1 MRRSNTKAALERGLG
16 AADSDA
22 LVSAG
27 HPHFTVKLEF
37 CQHPPDDELK
47 RQDYDAW
54 CAARRR
60 FLLRQASAYQAGE
73 GF

>member
-27 HPHFTVKLEF
+27 HPHFIANCID
-37 CQHPPDDELK
+37 CQPTDEL
-47 RQDYDAW
+47 RDRDYEAW

-60 FLLRQASAYQAGE
+60 FLLDQAAYYESRE
-73 GF
+73 GL